1 MAIQFSTNGDNLQN
15 STNTTFFASSTSA
28 QSISVWI
35 NALWDGATKT
45 TSMVGMY
52 NATTA
57 TAIQIGSRI
66 AAGQCDIWTW
76 GGGVMITST
85 GVTIPANVWVNIT
98 YTYDGTSHRLYYNG
112 ILNNTVVNGTAPR
125 VAQIAGNFNQVY
137 MNGYSS
143 GTTSETGNFY
153 VDTYDY
159 YNRTLSADEVRT
171 IYEAEGN
178 RHGIVYGTLLRYEFD
193 EGVIGNTVTS
203 IVNQTT
209 YDLTVSNL
217 VSGSARTPKVVYS
230 PGSVSSN
237 LRVPLGL
244 NG

>member
-1 MAIQFSTNGDNLQN
+1 MAVQFSTNGDNLQN
-15 STNTTFFASSTSA
+15 ATNTTFFASSTTA

-52 NATTA
+52 ASA
-57 TAIQIGSRI
+57 GGVAIQIGSRLV
-66 AAGQCDIWTW
+66 AGQCDIWTW
-76 GGGVMITST
+76 GGAVLIST
-85 GVTIPANVWVNIT
+85 TGITIPTNAWVNIT
-98 YTYDGTSHRLYYNG
+98 YTYDGTSHKVYYNG
-112 ILNNTVVNGTAPR
+112 VLNNTSTT
-125 VAQIAGNFNQVY
+125 AQIVGNFNQVY
-137 MNGYSS
+137 LNGYST

-159 YNRTLSADEVRT
+159 YNRVLSAEEVRT

-178 RHGIVYGTLLRYEFD
+178 RHGIVAGALLRYEFD
-193 EGVIGNTVTS
+193 EGVISNTVTS
-203 IVNQTT
+203 IVNQTA

-217 VSGSARTPKVVYS
+217 VSGSARTPRVVYS
-230 PGSVSSN
+230 PGSVSCN

>member
-15 STNTTFFASSTSA
+15 TTNSTFFSASTAA
-28 QSISVWI
+28 QSVSVWI

-52 NATTA
+52 ASA
-57 TAIQIGSRI
+57 GGTAIQIGSRT

-76 GGGVMITST
+76 GGGIMITST
-85 GVTIPANVWVNIT
+85 GVTIPANTWVNIT

-112 ILNNTVVNGTAPR
+112 VLNNTVVNGTAPR
-125 VAQIAGNFNQVY
+125 SPQIAGNFNMVY
-137 MNGYSS
+137 MNGFST
-143 GTTSETGNFY
+143 GATSETGNFY

-159 YNRTLSADEVRT
+159 YNRVLSADEVIT

-178 RHGIVYGTLLRYEFD
+178 RHGIVYGAVLRYEFD
-193 EGVIGNTVTS
+193 EGIIGNTIAT
-203 IVNQTT
+203 IINQTA

-217 VSGSARTPKVVYS
+217 ASGSVRTPRVVYS
-230 PGSVSSN
+230 PGAVSCN
-237 LRVPLGL
+237 LRVPL
-244 NG
+244 